1 LLNSATFI
9 SLIILTFPIRIAPK
23 PIIGNSLGNQAA
35 MTTGRKLAL
44 ASVLVACAIIYLSY
58 LGAAESWQYYLN
70 VDECLTN
77 ASMQSGSRLRVNGT
91 VADGSLQIAPD
102 RRQASFTLKGTKGSL
117 AVTCTGTIPDNLA
130 ENMDVVVEGRL
141 ADQAKFNADKVLTR
155 CASKYQSQNSSTSPI
170 SPSKPEAEL

>member
-1 LLNSATFI
+1 
-9 SLIILTFPIRIAPK
+9 
-23 PIIGNSLGNQAA
+23 

-77 ASMQSGSRLRVNGT
+77 ASLQSGSRLRVNGK
-91 VADGSLQIAPD
+91 VAGGSLQIAPE
-102 RRQASFTLKGTKGSL
+102 RHQASFTLKGTKGSL
-117 AVTCTGTIPDNLA
+117 AVTCIGMIPDNLA

-141 ADQAKFNADKVLTR
+141 EDQTIFYADKVLTR
-155 CASKYQSQNSSTSPI
+155 CAGKYQSQNSSTSPV
-170 SPSKPEAEL
+170 SQSKPEAAL